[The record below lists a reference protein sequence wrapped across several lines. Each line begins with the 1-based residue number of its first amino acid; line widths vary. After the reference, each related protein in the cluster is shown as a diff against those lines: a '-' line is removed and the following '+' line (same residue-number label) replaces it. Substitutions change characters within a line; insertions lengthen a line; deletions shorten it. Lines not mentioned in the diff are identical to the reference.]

1 MRRFL
6 AAAFGAALTLTGLTL
21 AGLGGGAAPA
31 AAQETTTLKISHYL
45 PAGHGFQTDFLG
57 PWAAELEQRT
67 NGRVKAEIFPGTSS
81 FGNAARQADQVRAGV
96 IDIALGLRGIP
107 RGRFERSSVF
117 ELPFVVSDAGA
128 GTRAMWEMYK
138 SGALADDYKDY
149 KVLALFVHNGGLFH
163 TTNTPVRELSDL
175 NGLRLRTPS
184 EAVSVMLQSLGAS
197 AVGLPP
203 SEIYENLQKGTLD
216 GLVTTW
222 DLVGATRLNEVV
234 KYHTDGRV
242 YTAGFYVIM
251 NQRSFDKLPP
261 DVQAIIDDMSGDN
274 LVAKFGDW
282 WAKWDK
288 AGRDDAVAR
297 GHEIITVD
305 EPTRDRWRTELT
317 PMIDAYLSRLEKTG
331 VTDARALYEQAM
343 ALTAKYEAAK

>member
-1 MRRFL
+1 MRGFI
-6 AAAFGAALTLTGLTL
+6 AAAFGAALTI
-21 AGLGGGAAPA
+21 AGLGGGVAPA
-31 AAQETTTLKISHYL
+31 AAQETVTLKISHYL
-45 PAGHGFQTDFLG
+45 PASHGFQTDFLG
-57 PWAAELEQRT
+57 PWAEELARRT
-67 NGRVKAEIFPGTSS
+67 NGKVKAEIYPGTSS

-117 ELPFVVSDAGA
+117 ELPFVVSEAGA
-128 GTRAMWEMYK
+128 GTKAMWEMYK
-138 SGALADDYKDY
+138 SGALADDYKEY

-163 TTNTPVRELSDL
+163 TTSTPVRELSDL
-175 NGLRLRTPS
+175 KGLRLRTPS

-242 YTAGFYVIM
+242 YTAAFYVLM
-251 NQRSFDKLPP
+251 NQRKYDSLPA
-261 DVQAIIDDMSGDN
+261 DVKQAIDETSGDA

-288 AGRDDAVAR
+288 AGREDAVAR
-297 GHEIITVD
+297 GHEIIEVD
-305 EPTRDRWRTELT
+305 EATRNRWRQELT
-317 PMIDAYLSRLEKTG
+317 PMIDAYIERLQSTG
-331 VTDARALYEQAM
+331 VADARALYDQARD
-343 ALTAKYEAAK
+343 LTARYEAAE